1 MTRVQQTI
9 LKEKGYCLNV
19 IHTDKYKTNTIVI
32 KMKAPLSK
40 ETVSYRAL
48 LAQVLQSSTQR
59 FPTTAKL
66 RTYLEELYG
75 ASLYANVSKKG
86 EYHII
91 TLTLEIANEKFL
103 SDKEP
108 LLSKG
113 IEILSEILMQPNT
126 EGNAFS
132 EKTVNQEKRTLKQRI
147 QSLYDDKMRY
157 SSIRLVEE
165 MCKGEPYG
173 IEVNGTAEQV
183 ESITPESLYEYYRH
197 AIETDEI
204 TMFVVGDVEEA
215 EVEGI
220 CRQYMSL
227 SPRQVQIQEYDR
239 NIRPEKVKEIKEVQ
253 DVTQG
258 KLNMGYRTGIVY
270 GDPEYYAL
278 QVFNGIFGGFSHS
291 KLFME
296 VRERNSLA
304 YYCASRIESHK
315 GLIMVMAGIQT
326 ENYDKT
332 LAIINEQMEDMKQG
346 KFSDEIIEQTKAVI
360 ENQLLETIDQPI
372 GLIEVLYHNV
382 VSPVHVE
389 IDEWLERNKK
399 VTKEEIMEAGKTIE
413 LDTVYFL
420 AGKGEA

>member
-1 MTRVQQTI
+1 MTRVKQTI
-9 LKEKGYCLNV
+9 LKEKGYSLHV

-59 FPTTAKL
+59 FPTTSKL

-113 IEILSEILMQPNT
+113 IEILSEILMQPNL
-126 EGNAFS
+126 EGNAFT
-132 EKTVNQEKRTLKQRI
+132 EKTVNQEQRTLKQRI

-183 ESITPESLYEYYRH
+183 DSITPASLYEYYRH

-220 CRQYMSL
+220 CRQHMSL
-227 SPRQVQIQEYDR
+227 SPRQAQVQDYDR
-239 NIRPEKVKEIKEVQ
+239 SLRPEKVKEIKEVQ

-291 KLFME
+291 KLFLE

-332 LAIINEQMEDMKQG
+332 LAIINEQMEDMKKG
-346 KFSDEIIEQTKAVI
+346 NFSDEIIEQTKAVI
-360 ENQLLETIDQPI
+360 ENQLLETIDQPL

-382 VSPVHVE
+382 VSPVSVE
-389 IDEWLERNKK
+389 IEEWLEKNKQ
-399 VTKEEIMEAGKTIE
+399 VTKEDIMKAGETIA

>member
-9 LKEKGYCLNV
+9 LKEKGYCLHV
-19 IHTDKYKTNTIVI
+19 IHTDKYKTNTIVM

-66 RTYLEELYG
+66 RTHLEELYG

-86 EYHII
+86 EYHIL

-113 IEILSEILMQPNT
+113 IQVLSEILMQPNT

>member
-1 MTRVQQTI
+1 
-9 LKEKGYCLNV
+9 
-19 IHTDKYKTNTIVI
+19 
-32 KMKAPLSK
+32 
-40 ETVSYRAL
+40 
-48 LAQVLQSSTQR
+48 
-59 FPTTAKL
+59 
-66 RTYLEELYG
+66 
-75 ASLYANVSKKG
+75 
-86 EYHII
+86 
-91 TLTLEIANEKFL
+91 
-103 SDKEP
+103 
-108 LLSKG
+108 
-113 IEILSEILMQPNT
+113 
-126 EGNAFS
+126 
-132 EKTVNQEKRTLKQRI
+132 
-147 QSLYDDKMRY
+147 
-157 SSIRLVEE
+157 
-165 MCKGEPYG
+165 
-173 IEVNGTAEQV
+173 
-183 ESITPESLYEYYRH
+183 
-197 AIETDEI
+197 
-204 TMFVVGDVEEA
+204 MFVVGDVEEA

-227 SPRQVQIQEYDR
+227 SPRQVQIKEYDR
-239 NIRPEKVKEIKEVQ
+239 SIRPEKVKEIKEVQ